1 MKMDYV
7 IKNHKNVYIRL
18 NQNGKTV
25 TCADHEK
32 TLFEYSKA
40 KNILDSLPRTLK
52 RLNFKVEAV
61 PDIIQQPREKIIESS
76 NYIVSDGLQRWI
88 EKFGICDDIL
98 KEAEK
103 RKDELNKELSNIDK
117 QFSNLIHEI
126 EFEGKVD
133 LYGGWKERNKIK
145 ANREKRRNIKDEL
158 LVISSVLRMDFRNLD
173 RERIDKVIVGLASRK
188 FTYRIV
194 EEEETESALQEM
206 YDCYGNR
213 N

>member
-1 MKMDYV
+1 MDYI

-18 NQNGKTV
+18 NKNGTPV
-25 TCADHEK
+25 TCPEHEK

-40 KNILDSLPRTLK
+40 KNILDSLPKTLR

-61 PDIIQQPREKIIESS
+61 PDIRKNSEDKQTEQRVIENH
-76 NYIVSDGLQRWI
+76 NYIVSDSISQWI

-103 RKDELNKELSNIDK
+103 RKEELNRELSNIDK
-117 QFSNLIHEI
+117 QFVNLVHEI

-133 LYGGWKERNKIK
+133 LYGGWIERNQIK
-145 ANREKRRNIKDEL
+145 ENREKRRRIKDEL
-158 LVISSVLRMDFRNLD
+158 LIISSVVKMDFRNLD
-173 RERIDKVIVGLASRK
+173 RKTIDKTVTSLGKRK

-194 EEEETESALQEM
+194 EEEEMEGAM
-206 YDCYGNR
+206 
-213 N
+213 